1 MTIEERA
8 EKAANLKATGACNC
22 CQAVVS
28 VFADKVPL
36 SEENLLAVSA
46 GFAGGMGS
54 MEATCG
60 ALIGAAMVGGLLT
73 NGQGSVK
80 VSRELLQKFGAKCG
94 ATICKDLKGRDTGKV
109 LCECPMCVKNAVLSL
124 GEVLSLQ

>member
-28 VFADKVPL
+28 VFADKLPL
-36 SEENLLAVSA
+36 AEEQLLAVSA
-46 GFAGGMGS
+46 GFAAGMGS

-60 ALIGAAMVGGLLT
+60 ALIGASMVGGLLT
-73 NGQGSVK
+73 NGMGSVK
-80 VSRELLQKFGAKCG
+80 VSRELLQKFGARCG
-94 ATICKDLKGRDTGKV
+94 ATICKELKGRDTGKV
-109 LCECPMCVKNAVLSL
+109 LCECPMCVKNAVLTL